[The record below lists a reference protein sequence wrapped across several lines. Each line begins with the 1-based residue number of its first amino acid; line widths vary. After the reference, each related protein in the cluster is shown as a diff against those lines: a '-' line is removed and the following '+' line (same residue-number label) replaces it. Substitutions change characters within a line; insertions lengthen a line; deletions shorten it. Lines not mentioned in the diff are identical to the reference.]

1 MTGKP
6 AVLVDIASATHGRP
20 WELEGRYILAINR
33 AHSDLVK
40 FSKQDED
47 YEVVLHHLRRFSSV
61 SASVIRDRF
70 KADSA
75 SSRFFSPR
83 FIRYNPN
90 YRYSSII
97 TSVNAGYA
105 GLVFSVRLYLLIHG

>member
-1 MTGKP
+1 MSGKP

-20 WELEGRYILAINR
+20 WELEDRYILAINR

-47 YEVVLHHLRRFSSV
+47 YEVVLHHLRRFSYLST
-61 SASVIRDRF
+61 SVIRDRF

-75 SSRFFSPR
+75 SSRFFYPQV
-83 FIRYNPN
+83 IKYDPN
-90 YRYSSII
+90 YRSSSNI

-105 GLVFSVRLYLLIHG
+105 GLVFSVYLYLLRNG

>member
-6 AVLVDIASATHGRP
+6 AVLVGIASATHGRP
-20 WELEGRYILAINR
+20 WELEDRYILAINR

-70 KADSA
+70 NADSS
-75 SSRFFSPR
+75 SSRFFLPQV
-83 FIRYNPN
+83 IKYGPN
-90 YRYSSII
+90 YKSPSII

-105 GLVFSVRLYLLIHG
+105 GLVFPVYLYLLRHG

>member
-6 AVLVDIASATHGRP
+6 AVLVGIASATHGRP
-20 WELEGRYILAINR
+20 WELEDRYILAINR
-33 AHSDLVK
+33 THSDLVK
-40 FSKQDED
+40 FSKQDDD

-61 SASVIRDRF
+61 SANVIQDRF

-75 SSRFFSPR
+75 SSRFFYPQVIEYDR
-83 FIRYNPN
+83 N
-90 YRYSSII
+90 YRSSSII

-105 GLVFSVRLYLLIHG
+105 GLVFPVYLYLLRHG

>member
-20 WELEGRYILAINR
+20 WELEDRCILAINR

-70 KADSA
+70 KANSA
-75 SSRFFSPR
+75 SSRFSTLKL
-83 FIRYNPN
+83 Y
-90 YRYSSII
+90 SII
-97 TSVNAGYA
+97 LITD
-105 GLVFSVRLYLLIHG
+105 LLASLPVLMQDMQG